1 MNNRTNIMY
10 FLGIGGI
17 GMSALARWYK
27 YQGATIYGYDLFNS
41 ALTKELINEG
51 MIIHFD
57 EDINKIPNN
66 IDIVVYTPAIPSTNK
81 EFIYLKNKGIPIIKR
96 AALIGEITKQNNTIA
111 IAGTH
116 GKTSI
121 TALTAHILKN
131 AGINVSA
138 FVGGICKNYNTNLIL
153 SKSTDYLIVE
163 ADEYDR
169 SLLKI
174 EPNIAVISS
183 MDDDHLDIYSDHN
196 DIENTFVKFAENI
209 PPNGLLI
216 YNRTLNSFNKI
227 AANSLSYGL
236 VKDADIYASNI
247 KIKNAR
253 FIFDIITSTNKIK
266 DVEIKV
272 PGEHNIKNT
281 LAAVAIAL
289 KIGVSDEEIK
299 KGISSFEGVE
309 RRMEFKINTEKHIFI
324 DDYAHHPEE
333 IKATIEAIKKLYPNK
348 KLTGIFQ
355 PHLYSRTRD
364 FADQFAKELS
374 KLDKIILMDIYPARE
389 KPIAGITSEIILK
402 QIKKKEVKIYNK
414 KEILNYLNN
423 NEPELL
429 LTMGAGDISLLVQDI
444 KTQMT

>member
-27 YQGATIYGYDLFNS
+27 HQGATIYGYDLFNS